1 MVRPL
6 SVDLR
11 SRVLAAVADG
21 ATHREAAQRFGVS
34 PASVSRWRKLARV
47 YGDSQPAKKGGDQR
61 SGRIEAQREL
71 ILELLNEQRDMT
83 IDELRSALA
92 QRGHSFGYGTVQ
104 RFLKRHRMTRKKR
117 RAMPKNKRART
128 S

>member
-11 SRVLAAVADG
+11 SRVLAAVAEG

-34 PASVSRWRKLARV
+34 PSSVSRWRRLARIN
-47 YGDSQPAKKGGDQR
+47 GDSQPAKKGGDQR
-61 SGRIEAQREL
+61 SGRIEAQRDL
-71 ILELLNEQRDMT
+71 ILEFLDDQRDMT
-83 IDELRSALA
+83 IQELKTALA
-92 QRGHSFGYGTVQ
+92 ERGYQFGYGTLQ

-117 RAMPKNKRART
+117 RGMPKNKPVQT